1 MNSASVAVVPSV
13 LVVDDEPVLS
23 GTVKNY
29 LERAGMS
36 AQTLSLIHI

>member
-1 MNSASVAVVPSV
+1 MNSASVAAVPSV

-29 LERAGMS
+29 L
-36 AQTLSLIHI
+36 